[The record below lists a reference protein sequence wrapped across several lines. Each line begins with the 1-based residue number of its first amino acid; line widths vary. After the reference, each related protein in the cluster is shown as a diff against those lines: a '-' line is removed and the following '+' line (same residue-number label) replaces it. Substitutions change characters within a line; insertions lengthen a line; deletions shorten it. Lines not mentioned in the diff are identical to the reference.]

1 MGFPVHIV
9 GNLTADP
16 ELRYTQ
22 SGLPVAG
29 FSVAVN
35 ERKFNRQTNEWEDGE
50 TTFVRCSV
58 WREMAE
64 QVAGSLTK
72 GTRVMVS
79 GKVDLKEYETKD
91 GAKGA
96 ALEMNV
102 DEIGPSLRY
111 ATAVVTKAAQRAP
124 QQGGAPQG
132 YGQQQPPGYGQQPMP
147 QQWQQPGQAPQGP
160 PQGWQQPQA
169 PQGPPPGAWA
179 QPGAYGDDTPF

>member
-1 MGFPVHIV
+1 MGIPIHIV
-9 GNLTADP
+9 GNLTSDP

-22 SGLPVAG
+22 NGLPVAG

-35 ERKFNRQTNEWEDGE
+35 ERKFDRDKNEWTDGE
-50 TTFVRCSV
+50 TTFVRCSA

-64 QVAGSLTK
+64 QVAASLTK
-72 GTRVMVS
+72 GMRVMVS
-79 GKVDLKEYETKD
+79 GKFDMKEYETKD

-111 ATAVVTKAAQRAP
+111 ATAVVTKAAQRSP

-132 YGQQQPPGYGQQPMP
+132 YGQQTPPGYGQA
-147 QQWQQPGQAPQGP
+147 QQPQGWPAQQPQQGP